1 MELKG
6 LNVLIDG
13 INLELFQGTGI
24 KTYGTSLIKALKNLG
39 INPNVLI
46 SKYSVKEDKEINTDA
61 LSLFQ
66 ENPIKPWLRIN
77 SLLVAKTLLGQAEK
91 AKSIPIPKDM
101 VLTQGADGF
110 AFINDVGIHV
120 SRGCFQIADIMRY
133 IGFKV
138 KIKTN
143 PKMDIWHATY
153 FTPITVS
160 GAAKV
165 STIHDLV
172 PLRLPHT
179 TTNDKGI
186 FVQQVRDAI
195 KSSQLIICVSENTK
209 NDILQYFNV
218 NPDKLFVTYQPIIL
232 NKRLPE
238 KEAVD
243 QKLNY
248 YNLKNKNY
256 ILFVGAI
263 EPKKNIKRL
272 IEAFLSL
279 DTDMP
284 LVIVGKKAWLWKNEL
299 EILSSKWNNEHIL
312 RKIRLLEYVPVSDL
326 PVLYKG
332 AQCLAFPSLY
342 EGFGLPPLE
351 AMSLGCPVVTSSVSS
366 LPEICGDAALYVN
379 PYDSR
384 DITDKLEQILSDD
397 ELKARLIQTGY
408 ERVKQ
413 FSMENYMKRLA
424 AAYSKVC

>member
-1 MELKG
+1 MKLKG

-13 INLELFQGTGI
+13 INLELFHGTGI
-24 KTYGTSLIKALKNLG
+24 KTYASSLIKALKNLG
-39 INPNVLI
+39 MIPNVLI
-46 SKYSVKEDKEINTDA
+46 SKYSVKEDKKINTDA

-66 ENPIKPWLRIN
+66 EHPIKPWLRYN
-77 SLLVAKTLLGQAEK
+77 YLLVLKTLLALSEK
-91 AKSIPIPKDM
+91 AKYIPLPKDM
-101 VLTQGADGF
+101 VLTEGANGF
-110 AFINDVGIHV
+110 SFINDVRIHV
-120 SRGCFQIADIMRY
+120 SRGCYQIADIMRY
-133 IGFKV
+133 FGFKV

-160 GAAKV
+160 GAAKI

-179 TTNDKGI
+179 TLNDKGI

-218 NPDKLFVTYQPIIL
+218 NPDRLFVTYQPITL
-232 NKRLPE
+232 NKRLPG
-238 KEAVD
+238 KEAVNR
-243 QKLNY
+243 KLNY
-248 YNLKNKNY
+248 YNLKNRNY

-272 IEAFLSL
+272 IEAFLSIE
-279 DTDMP
+279 TDMP
-284 LVIVGKKAWLWKNEL
+284 LVIAGKKAWLWQNEL
-299 EILSSKWNNEHIL
+299 EILSSKWNNKYIH
-312 RKIRLLEYVPVSDL
+312 RKIRLLEYVPISDL
-326 PVLYKG
+326 PALYKG

-379 PYDSR
+379 PYDSK
-384 DITDKLEQILSDD
+384 DISDKLEKILSDD
-397 ELKARLIQTGY
+397 ELKARLIQNGY
-408 ERVKQ
+408 ERAEY

-424 AAYSKVC
+424 TAYSQVC

>member
-1 MELKG
+1 
-6 LNVLIDG
+6 
-13 INLELFQGTGI
+13 
-24 KTYGTSLIKALKNLG
+24 
-39 INPNVLI
+39 
-46 SKYSVKEDKEINTDA
+46 
-61 LSLFQ
+61 
-66 ENPIKPWLRIN
+66 
-77 SLLVAKTLLGQAEK
+77 
-91 AKSIPIPKDM
+91 M
-101 VLTQGADGF
+101 VLTQGADCF
-110 AFINDVGIHV
+110 AFINDVRIHV
-120 SRGCFQIADIMRY
+120 SRGCYQIADIMRY

-263 EPKKNIKRL
+263 EPKKNLKRL
-272 IEAFLSL
+272 IEAFLSI

-299 EILSSKWNNEHIL
+299 EIISSKWNNDHIL
-312 RKIRLLEYVPVSDL
+312 RKIRLREYVSVSDL

-413 FSMENYMKRLA
+413 FSMENYMTRLA

>member
-1 MELKG
+1 
-6 LNVLIDG
+6 
-13 INLELFQGTGI
+13 
-24 KTYGTSLIKALKNLG
+24 
-39 INPNVLI
+39 
-46 SKYSVKEDKEINTDA
+46 
-61 LSLFQ
+61 
-66 ENPIKPWLRIN
+66 
-77 SLLVAKTLLGQAEK
+77 
-91 AKSIPIPKDM
+91 
-101 VLTQGADGF
+101 
-110 AFINDVGIHV
+110 
-120 SRGCFQIADIMRY
+120 
-133 IGFKV
+133 
-138 KIKTN
+138 
-143 PKMDIWHATY
+143 MDIWHATY

-263 EPKKNIKRL
+263 EPKKNLKRL
-272 IEAFLSL
+272 IEAFLSI

-299 EILSSKWNNEHIL
+299 EIISSKWNNDHIL
-312 RKIRLLEYVPVSDL
+312 RKIRLLEYVSVSDL

-413 FSMENYMKRLA
+413 FSMENYMTRLA